1 MIEPS
6 LQIFNS
12 AALYTEKWTFKMEN
26 YHEMRM
32 ANCNVLLR
40 IKQFINT
47 LIRENK
53 KTVKLI
59 RES

>member
-1 MIEPS
+1 
-6 LQIFNS
+6 
-12 AALYTEKWTFKMEN
+12 MEN